1 MDLSKNSVAN
11 RRNRNATKGNKA
23 TLKSNVSPAI
33 RRLIQETSN
42 HIPLGRQLQRTPP
55 TSELKITLPFGSETQ
70 MIETTPG
77 REPLSPALNM
87 TMDLYTIERAETE
100 TYRRSRITSNTI
112 CSGSVLEEDPYSLI
126 RGMQGYEVTPADLA
140 FLKRAKQERQIN
152 TLQIETTPGREPLS
166 PALNMTMDLYTI
178 ERAETETCRRSRI
191 TSNTICSGSVL
202 EEDPYSLIRGMQG
215 YEVTPAD
222 LAFLK
227 RAKQERQIN
236 TLQRELDKLLRQ
248 RRNQMLA
255 RDLSLASREKILAD
269 LDEILSCEQTVHMGR
284 VFLSRR
290 LSSPEV
296 EALDS
301 KSLLAQI
308 KTADVQQAV
317 EEEQAEI
324 SELEDRVARGLELR
338 EKEEKRQQEIENQ
351 NKEIFKKKANIK
363 HLMKE
368 LSELKSQLAGAEE
381 SLLAI
386 QGKMET
392 LKDTEKEEDAG
403 PQEALQVAPSQA
415 KAPKAKRNGGET
427 IPQQA
432 SHVRMKAENTPTTV
446 GESHM
451 ACGLR
456 RSKRIATKRSC
467 VESKPVLRK
476 THPVKASISHG
487 EN

>member
-1 MDLSKNSVAN
+1 
-11 RRNRNATKGNKA
+11 
-23 TLKSNVSPAI
+23 
-33 RRLIQETSN
+33 
-42 HIPLGRQLQRTPP
+42 
-55 TSELKITLPFGSETQ
+55 
-70 MIETTPG
+70 
-77 REPLSPALNM
+77 
-87 TMDLYTIERAETE
+87 
-100 TYRRSRITSNTI
+100 
-112 CSGSVLEEDPYSLI
+112 
-126 RGMQGYEVTPADLA
+126 MQGYEVTPADLA

-152 TLQIETTPGREPLS
+152 TLQ
-166 PALNMTMDLYTI
+166 
-178 ERAETETCRRSRI
+178 
-191 TSNTICSGSVL
+191 
-202 EEDPYSLIRGMQG
+202 
-215 YEVTPAD
+215 
-222 LAFLK
+222 
-227 RAKQERQIN
+227 
-236 TLQRELDKLLRQ
+236 
-248 RRNQMLA
+248 
-255 RDLSLASREKILAD
+255 
-269 LDEILSCEQTVHMGR
+269 ILSCEQTVHMGR

-324 SELEDRVARGLELR
+324 K
-338 EKEEKRQQEIENQ
+338 KEEKRQQEIENQ